1 METDRFP
8 IQSSREVDELD
19 LEESDE
25 SAKEKDHTSSKPGCI
40 MGEPSTVEAN
50 RREAKHVVRAV
61 STFGVDHQ
69 WDRVSGP
76 YPVEDVWGM
85 FEAMSVLLRSL
96 DRGRTSEFIQHDTM
110 RKLRSHYSNR
120 YKTETNMT
128 LALLSDDIG
137 ATFLTDEPRFG
148 LWSKRFSQ
156 GVHSRMGDNPQP
168 NRTVTVDEMVSIQVL
183 LEEDWCECVRKGDPF
198 GQRVVATN
206 AVVYLSGY
214 VGSLR
219 GEEIPK
225 ADLGATSKHLGTSMN
240 HPRQPHVTLALRGRV
255 KGETADRCHLLPL
268 AATTKSGLKP
278 GVWIERLVNVMEFKG
293 IIKGPLIQVL
303 KGRRWVR
310 AKIVDLDPMFHGY
323 LRRVQKRWPEIIPAD
338 HDPVKL
344 SSVFRSLRR
353 GSVARARNVKIPQSV
368 IESNARW
375 RKMERGRGRKLAAGM
390 MEHYSDVKAMLETLL
405 QYSLDM

>member
-1 METDRFP
+1 
-8 IQSSREVDELD
+8 
-19 LEESDE
+19 
-25 SAKEKDHTSSKPGCI
+25 
-40 MGEPSTVEAN
+40 
-50 RREAKHVVRAV
+50 
-61 STFGVDHQ
+61 
-69 WDRVSGP
+69 
-76 YPVEDVWGM
+76 
-85 FEAMSVLLRSL
+85 
-96 DRGRTSEFIQHDTM
+96 
-110 RKLRSHYSNR
+110 
-120 YKTETNMT
+120 
-128 LALLSDDIG
+128 
-137 ATFLTDEPRFG
+137 
-148 LWSKRFSQ
+148 
-156 GVHSRMGDNPQP
+156 MGDNPQP

-183 LEEDWCECVRKGDPF
+183 LEEDWCECIRKDDPF

-255 KGETADRCHLLPL
+255 KGETADRCHLLLL